1 MTTHRR
7 GIPHIEDLPIT
18 RFLEIV
24 ENLSDYYVSEKV
36 DGSNLHFG
44 IDENGF
50 YTSREKFGG
59 KKVYNHEDYP
69 VKFSTSYMRSAHKAL
84 EQILPS
90 LKQHGLCEGSE
101 IEAEVLY
108 GPLPNVVPYDT
119 EHNKIVF
126 LRSFDES
133 LCIHELASNLSERVS
148 VYSEN
153 PYTIDGRD
161 IHILEQTDVWLFKS
175 VPKDHAGRALA
186 GPFDLTDA
194 IEALKSKLSETS
206 NIAPFTVNDLVTM
219 PLNKKPQVEFE
230 CTWSEVKEE
239 AKVVREQIAAHIME
253 VKHALLGHV
262 VDLRQSYFGDV
273 DGWVEGV
280 VFEHKETGELAK
292 LIDKDKFTQ
301 VKNHA
306 WSVRDS
312 LSKMPASHTNEDISF
327 IGKVLTGL
335 AMAVGH
341 PQLGTTQAK
350 RYLSNHGTTL
360 EECVLSLNEGH
371 DFTEVKEYC
380 KTFLEQCSAELDDML
395 STYLKERN
403 DLGYCKNVHNRTL
416 SVFAETYGKVNEL
429 AEKIENAEKVNDIII
444 ALIGNKYEN

>member
-24 ENLSDYYVSEKV
+24 ENLSDYHVSEKV

-59 KKVYNHEDYP
+59 KRIYNHNDYP

-90 LKQHGLCEGSE
+90 LKQHGFTEGSE

-108 GPLPNVVPYDT
+108 GPLPNVVPYNT

-126 LRSFDES
+126 LRSFDEN
-133 LCIHELASNLSERVS
+133 LCIHNLASKLNERIS

-153 PYTIDGRD
+153 PYTVDGRD

-186 GPFDLTDA
+186 GPFDLSDA
-194 IEALKSKLSETS
+194 IEALKSKLSEES
-206 NIAPFTVNDLVTM
+206 KVAPFTVSDLVTM
-219 PLNKKPQVEFE
+219 PLNKKPQVDFDG
-230 CTWSEVKEE
+230 TWLEVKEE
-239 AKVVREQIAAHIME
+239 AKTAREQIAEHVME
-253 VKHALLGHV
+253 VKRTLLGHI
-262 VDLRQSYFGDV
+262 VDFRQSYFGD
-273 DGWVEGV
+273 DDSWVEGV
-280 VFEHKETGELAK
+280 VFEHKETGEMAK
-292 LIDKDKFTQ
+292 LIDKDRFTE

-306 WSVRDS
+306 WSVRES
-312 LSKMPASHTNEDISF
+312 LSKMPASHTSEDISF

-335 AMAVGH
+335 AMSVGH

-350 RYLSNHGTTL
+350 RYLSKYGTTL
-360 EECVLSLNEGH
+360 QECVLSLNEGH
-371 DFTEVKEYC
+371 NFDEVKEYC
-380 KTFLEQCSAELDDML
+380 ETFLSQCVTELDGML
-395 STYLKERN
+395 SAYLKERKN
-403 DLGYCKNVHNRTL
+403 LGYCKNVHNRTL
-416 SVFAETYGKVNEL
+416 SVFAETYSKVNEL
-429 AEKIENAEKVNDIII
+429 TEKVKSATAVSDIII
-444 ALIGNKYEN
+444 TLIGNKYEN